1 MSDCNGKQ
9 PRVAVCVA
17 MRNEESNIG
26 QCLGSLLRLKFPNYH
41 VFLIDDHSSDDSFS
55 LAKRM
60 VTDNDGQL
68 TLMSASIKTNGKAAC
83 LTELI
88 NTIDGYDYL
97 AFTDADCV
105 VSSSWLDSFFNE
117 KGDYY
122 LIAGT
127 SGIIGKGLL
136 TSYQRREYDEL
147 FYLVRLIGQSSP
159 LPSMMGNNFIIKRAV
174 FDELYGFADIQ
185 DSPVEDVSLLRKV
198 QKKGYAST
206 MLSQLE
212 VRAKALT
219 SFWDLIDQRKRW
231 AEGAKSVI
239 LKTKMFIA
247 LFFFL
252 KVMVYISPVLLGPV
266 GYVLVLMRVVQNTL
280 RCGSVFMGIIYDV
293 FQLILYFFVMCIS
306 LRKTITWKGRRWDSC

>member
-1 MSDCNGKQ
+1 MSDCNGNQ

-17 MRNEESNIG
+17 MRNEESNIE
-26 QCLGSLLRLKFPNYH
+26 QCLDSLLRLKFPNYH
-41 VFLIDDHSSDDSFS
+41 VFLIDDHSSDNSFS

-60 VTDNDGQL
+60 VADNDGQL
-68 TLMSASIKTNGKAAC
+68 TLIPASIKAYGKAAC

-88 NTIDGYDYL
+88 NTIDGSDYL

-105 VSSSWLDSFFNE
+105 LSPSWLDSFFDE
-117 KGDYY
+117 KEGFD

-127 SGIIGKGLL
+127 SGVIGRGLL
-136 TSYQRREYDEL
+136 TSYQKREYDEL

-174 FDELYGFADIQ
+174 FDGLYGFADIQ

-212 VRAKALT
+212 VRTKALT
-219 SFWDLIDQRKRW
+219 SFWDLINQRKRW
-231 AEGAKSVI
+231 AAGAKTVI

-252 KVMVYISPVLLGPV
+252 KVMVYVSPVLLGPV

-280 RCGSVFMGIIYDV
+280 RSGSIFMGIIYDV
-293 FQLILYFFVMCIS
+293 FQLILYFSVLCIS
-306 LRKTITWKGRRWDSC
+306 LPKTITWKGRRWDSY